1 MRIYVN
7 KIENTITVKIKTG
20 YYLELLTPET
30 MQLLGHTKS
39 KITKDKNIPSL
50 VDCNIFNNDNHH
62 DLRVLY
68 VFVSNKSFGQ
78 LLDILPKDLTL
89 SEAFRIFINWSMG
102 YWSKF
107 WTARER
113 RSNKNHYSY

>member
-1 MRIYVN
+1 M
-7 KIENTITVKIKTG
+7 K
-20 YYLELLTPET
+20 
-30 MQLLGHTKS
+30 LLGNTKS

-50 VDCNIFNNDNHH
+50 VYCNIFNNDNHH

-78 LLDILPKDLTL
+78 LLDILPKDPTL
-89 SEAFRIFINWSMG
+89 SETFKIFINWSMG

-113 RSNKNHYSY
+113 RSNKHYYSYSLKCNISHQ